1 MDPLRDGCGI
11 AFDQVWDEIT
21 ETRVFPASDVRVR
34 PVDKF
39 NLRAASLREALDLVE
54 HEGFAQ
60 VQCVDAD
67 KLAASGCQVWTLVFE
82 WENKQVTWSLVKKAQ
97 GSSKTNLREGENR
110 DVPCLSEESST
121 NVVFSSP
128 QHHLTKHPLRKGMK
142 ERERVKRASRDPQV
156 YILTPLY
163 LKKGGG
169 GGGGGGS
176 GGGGE
181 IDTIGQDTPEEG
193 NGGTSEANMDENRG
207 GDSQESNDV
216 GSGHTPKQVGR
227 GKTTKTKKK
236 KSNFQEEDPCRRI
249 IFPTL
254 DRSAQVR
261 KRIILKLCTLPTN
274 LMITFLSL
282 LFW

>member
-1 MDPLRDGCGI
+1 MDLLRDGSGI
-11 AFDQVWDEIT
+11 AFDQVWDEVT
-21 ETRVFPASDVRVR
+21 ETSVFPASDIRVR

-39 NLRAASLREALDLVE
+39 NLRAASLREALDLVK

-142 ERERVKRASRDPQV
+142 ERERMRRASRDPRV
-156 YILTPLY
+156 YIMTPLY

-169 GGGGGGS
+169 GGGDS
-176 GGGGE
+176 
-181 IDTIGQDTPEEG
+181 TAQKTGQDVPEVG
-193 NGGTSEANMDENRG
+193 NGETSEANMEENRG

-216 GSGHTPKQVGR
+216 ESGPTPKHVSR
-227 GKTTKTKKK
+227 NKTTKTKKK
-236 KSNFQEEDPCRRI
+236 KSHFRDVEPSARI
-249 IFPTL
+249 IIPTL
-254 DRSAQVR
+254 DLSAQVR
-261 KRIILKLCTLPTN
+261 KNI
-274 LMITFLSL
+274 
-282 LFW
+282 